1 MTSPQL
7 TAEERRRLDQLA
19 QEVLSYYAFDRP
31 PVAIERILQE
41 PPSNLIEAVDVSD
54 LSIVFG
60 IGEHRYEYR
69 LAMARLLYREIC
81 RSNDKMA
88 QGLPTSNEAS
98 RYFASTLL
106 MPRDWV
112 LKASRRPFVT
122 LDRLSADFQVPPYV
136 MATRLAQLGRRV
148 RGME

>member
-1 MTSPQL
+1 MGTQL
-7 TAEERRRLDQLA
+7 TNEERRRLDKLA
-19 QEVLSYYAFDRP
+19 KEVLAYYAFKRP

-41 PPSNLIEAVDVSD
+41 PPTNLIEAIDVSD

-69 LAMARLLYREIC
+69 MAMARLLYREIC
-81 RSNDKMA
+81 RSGDRLA
-88 QGLPTSNEAS
+88 QGLPTGNEAS

-106 MPRDWV
+106 MPREWV
-112 LKASRRPFVT
+112 LRATRHPFIT
-122 LDRLSADFQVPPYV
+122 LEKLSADFQVPPYV
-136 MATRLAQLGRRV
+136 MAARLAQLGRRV